1 MAKKKSHDAAA
12 AKAKKQKLI
21 LAVAGVAMLGL
32 AAIQGPKLMKQ
43 LNPPAAKPVAAV
55 TSSSATAP
63 ITAPA
68 TVATVKASGP
78 RSTAILAGVTVQG
91 DGSPTADEGQL
102 RSFSLFETKDPFV
115 PQASDEPLVATVAT
129 AQPTLSGTQ
138 PAGAGG
144 TAANPVVAP
153 PALAPT
159 DATIT
164 MNGKAFALTVKEE
177 FPKLD
182 PLFVLRSLKPKAV
195 KIAVAGGTF
204 DGGKTI
210 ELKLG
215 KQITLVNGATGARY
229 VLKLVYTGA
238 QPEQTES
245 FTQAKR

>member
-63 ITAPA
+63 ITAP
-68 TVATVKASGP
+68 ATVKASGP